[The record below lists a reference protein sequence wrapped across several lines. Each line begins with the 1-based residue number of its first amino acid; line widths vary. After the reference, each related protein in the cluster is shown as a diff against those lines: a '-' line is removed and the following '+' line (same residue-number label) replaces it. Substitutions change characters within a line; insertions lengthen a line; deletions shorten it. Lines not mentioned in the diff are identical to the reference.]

1 MRTLCLREADV
12 QPRDEERNS
21 ACNAQ
26 HGENARSAD
35 CTTVFFPRDRLRWC
49 VARVEPRASSRAPL
63 QLLSR
68 TKAAVDPETEAQG
81 KKKKKILPKLD
92 DFLNK
97 RDYTGAATLIEV
109 RPCAWI

>member
-1 MRTLCLREADV
+1 M
-12 QPRDEERNS
+12 PRQH
-21 ACNAQ
+21 NAQ
-26 HGENARSAD
+26 RFFSLATD
-35 CTTVFFPRDRLRWC
+35 CNGVSRCELLG
-49 VARVEPRASSRAPL
+49 RVCSPALL

-81 KKKKKILPKLD
+81 KKKKTLPKLD

-109 RPCAWI
+109 RLGGWGW